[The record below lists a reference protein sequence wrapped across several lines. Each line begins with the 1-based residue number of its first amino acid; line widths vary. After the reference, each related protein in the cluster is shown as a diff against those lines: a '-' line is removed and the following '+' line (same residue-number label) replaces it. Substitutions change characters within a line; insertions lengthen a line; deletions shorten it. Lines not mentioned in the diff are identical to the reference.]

1 MLETMLDRHIIFVL
15 MGILS
20 AVGIM
25 SKLIV
30 NVALKR
36 LVRAAGNMNKSNHP
50 LMRLVRA
57 KFEHASMVSD
67 KVENVRVFVDKYL
80 YEYKVLGLRIH
91 SWRRM
96 EKASAGLCLL
106 AGAGGA
112 GIEYGINGM
121 SDLVWK
127 TGAVGGGLAAFVYLV
142 HLLTDEK
149 YQMEAIRNYM
159 VDFLENVCRHRF
171 EKSYQKEIKVLSK
184 DGASGEF
191 GVMPAEAQNNAK
203 EAYAVRKKE
212 TAEDLF
218 AVRNLEQ
225 ADESL
230 YDAKSKSRSGEREH
244 TSRRQ
249 GQSEEQPYMSRG
261 QGQSEELAYAS
272 RGQGQSEEQAY
283 ASRGQGQSEERAY
296 ASRGQGQPDEQLYGS
311 RNSRQSDDTY
321 AQNRGQSDEDY
332 AVRKREPSQ
341 GQSAVSAFLAAEL
354 KAGESVF
361 RVQETGKD
369 EAVNAF
375 RTADLRV
382 DEVANAFRMSESIQ
396 GKGGNEFRTQ
406 ETRHREGS
414 GEFRPQETGRNEG
427 AGEFRMPETS
437 QNDGISAFRM
447 PETGQ
452 DEETGA
458 LRTLET
464 GRKESVEIEKSRG
477 REKRKEN
484 IVEIPVPEPARE
496 SMESIVIEAP
506 EPSEAAR
513 NGQGRQAPQKERAA
527 KREKSVEELDRDVVI
542 RRILEEFMA

>member
-15 MGILS
+15 MGILA

-25 SKLIV
+25 SKFIV

-36 LVRAAGNMNKSNHP
+36 LVRAAGNMNKSTHP

-67 KVENVRVFVDKYL
+67 KVENVKVFVDKYL
-80 YEYKVLGLRIH
+80 YEYKVLGLRLH

-96 EKASAGLCLL
+96 EKASAALCLL
-106 AGAGGA
+106 TGAVGAGL
-112 GIEYGINGM
+112 EYAVNGM

-149 YQMEAIRNYM
+149 YQLEAVQNYM
-159 VDFLENVCRHRF
+159 VDFLENVCQHRF
-171 EKSYQKEIKVLSK
+171 EKSNQKEIKVLAQ
-184 DGASGEF
+184 DGAYGEF
-191 GVMPAEAQNNAK
+191 GVMPADGQDNSGDK
-203 EAYAVRKKE
+203 YAVRKKE

-225 ADESL
+225 ADEHL
-230 YDAKSKSRSGEREH
+230 YAAKS
-244 TSRRQ
+244 Q
-249 GQSEEQPYMSRG
+249 GQSG
-261 QGQSEELAYAS
+261 G
-272 RGQGQSEEQAY
+272 QAY
-283 ASRGQGQSEERAY
+283 TAK
-296 ASRGQGQPDEQLYGS
+296 GQGQPE
-311 RNSRQSDDTY
+311 
-321 AQNRGQSDEDY
+321 GQSYTAKGQSQSEGQPYNDQPEDSY
-332 AVRKREPSQ
+332 SVRNRDSSQ

-361 RVQETGKD
+361 RTQETEPD

-382 DEVANAFRMSESIQ
+382 DEVANAFRMAESAQ
-396 GKGGNEFRTQ
+396 SKGGNEFRTQ
-406 ETRHREGS
+406 ETS
-414 GEFRPQETGRNEG
+414 RNEG
-427 AGEFRMPETS
+427 PAELRLQEAG

-447 PETGQ
+447 PEPIKTDGT
-452 DEETGA
+452 DTF
-458 LRTLET
+458 RTSEA
-464 GRKESVEIEKSRG
+464 RQKESVEIEAPRG

-484 IVEIPVPEPARE
+484 IVEIPVPELARETIEKVVIETPETSNPARN
-496 SMESIVIEAP
+496 P
-506 EPSEAAR
+506 
-513 NGQGRQAPQKERAA
+513 QGRQNLQKDRMQR
-527 KREKSVEELDRDVVI
+527 REKAEEEIDRDVVI

>member
-261 QGQSEELAYAS
+261 QGQSEE
-272 RGQGQSEEQAY
+272 QAY
-283 ASRGQGQSEERAY
+283 ASRGQGQSE
-296 ASRGQGQPDEQLYGS
+296 EQLYGS

-341 GQSAVSAFLAAEL
+341 SQSAVSAFLAAEL